1 MERFKK
7 KIKLNGRKKTYWNI
21 ILKNKRKGSQREL
34 KRGVC
39 EIHCR
44 EVVF

>member
-1 MERFKK
+1 MEE
-7 KIKLNGRKKTYWNI
+7 KTYWNI
-21 ILKNKRKGSQREL
+21 ILKNKRKGSQRGL

-39 EIHCR
+39 EINGR